1 MDIRF
6 VSTLTADDERYFAPA
21 LLRAI
26 TAVLD
31 VMPIAYTIRI
41 ETVDAQVFQHTH
53 PPAPSFA
60 EPERKSVSN
69 GFTGLPGA

>member
-6 VSTLTADDERYFAPA
+6 VSTLTGDDESHFAPA
-21 LLRAI
+21 LLQAI

-41 ETVDAQVFQHTH
+41 ETVDAQVFQHTN
-53 PPAPSFA
+53 PPAPSFV
-60 EPERKSVSN
+60 EPNRKSVSN
-69 GFTGLPGA
+69 GVSVAGA